1 VSTAR
6 VGRRR
11 RAPNDPVA
19 DLGPAIRLARGD
31 VEVVDRPDPE
41 RPQGVSIRGAR
52 RRVAYHVLWIQGA
65 LTDEQHEAADRYL
78 VRLEQAAGATEGS
91 PQRITGAG
99 GGGYDGPTE
108 RQVVALA
115 DLRAA
120 DAVLGAD
127 RQLVVLTV
135 ALNLMPAAEDVPTLG
150 RALGRLAEYWGM

>member
-1 VSTAR
+1 MSAAKAA
-6 VGRRR
+6 RR
-11 RAPNDPVA
+11 RAPREAA
-19 DLGPAIRLARGD
+19 DFGPSVRLARGD
-31 VEVVDRPDPE
+31 VEVVERPDPE
-41 RPQGVSIRGAR
+41 RPQGLLIRGAR
-52 RRVAYHVLWIQGA
+52 RRVAYHVLWIEGA

-91 PQRITGAG
+91 PQRITGVG

-108 RQVVALA
+108 RQVAALA

-127 RQLVVLTV
+127 RQIVVLTV

>member
-1 VSTAR
+1 MSAAKPA
-6 VGRRR
+6 RR
-11 RAPNDPVA
+11 RAPREAA
-19 DLGPAIRLARGD
+19 DFGPSVRLARGD
-31 VEVVDRPDPE
+31 VEVVERPDPE
-41 RPQGVSIRGAR
+41 RPQGLLIRGAR
-52 RRVAYHVLWIQGA
+52 RRVAYHVLWLEGA

-91 PQRITGAG
+91 PQRITGVG

-108 RQVVALA
+108 RQVAALA

-127 RQLVVLTV
+127 RQIVVLTV

>member
-1 VSTAR
+1 MSAAKPA
-6 VGRRR
+6 RR
-11 RAPNDPVA
+11 RAPREAA
-19 DLGPAIRLARGD
+19 DFGPSVRLARGD
-31 VEVVDRPDPE
+31 VEVVERPDPE
-41 RPQGVSIRGAR
+41 RPQGLLIRGAR
-52 RRVAYHVLWIQGA
+52 RRVAYHVLWLEGA

-91 PQRITGAG
+91 PQRITGVG
-99 GGGYDGPTE
+99 GVGYDGPTE
-108 RQVVALA
+108 RQVAALA

-127 RQLVVLTV
+127 RQIVVLTV